1 MSHNRNASESS
12 KLRLYHQ
19 VNKSLL
25 FGKMGLTD
33 KIEIDLERSKEMIL
47 KNLSIVGAQK
57 YTKMIKFICKNLKA
71 TFESVSKIRGFTN
84 TLIYIKF

>member
-57 YTKMIKFICKNLKA
+57 YTKMIKFICKNLRA
-71 TFESVSKIRGFTN
+71 AFESVSKI
-84 TLIYIKF
+84 